1 MRKTLENMV
10 YKYFVEIVN
19 SGDRDPEVL
28 RGYAENFVDEVART
42 LSARRDF
49 KED

>member
-1 MRKTLENMV
+1 MRKALENMV

-19 SGDRDPEVL
+19 TGAKTPEEL